1 MGGIVTSVGKKLGII
16 KKPPR
21 QAPPPVTYTPAQV
34 DQLGRNAMADINFRR
49 SLQGLP
55 PLEGPTKTL
64 SGSGAS
70 TSVEPSEPI
79 NPRDVVYGDEGEQAR
94 RGRRR
99 RTRRGTLLTGGK
111 GVLGEAPVEKKTLL
125 GS

>member
-1 MGGIVTSVGKKLGII
+1 MGGIVKSVGKKLGII

-21 QAPPPVTYTPAQV
+21 QAPPPVTYTPEQV
-34 DQLGRNAMADINFRR
+34 DQLGRNAAADINFRR

-64 SGSGAS
+64 SGSGP
-70 TSVEPSEPI
+70 TSVEPAEPI
-79 NPRDVVYGDEGEQAR
+79 NPRDVVYGDEGEQGAR
-94 RGRRR
+94 RVRRR
-99 RTRRGTLLTGGK
+99 RTRRGTMLTGGK
-111 GVLGEAPVEKKTLL
+111 GVLGDAPVEKKTLL

>member
-1 MGGIVTSVGKKLGII
+1 MGGIVKSVGKKLGII

-21 QAPPPVTYTPAQV
+21 QAPPPVVYTPEDV
-34 DQLGRNAMADINFRR
+34 KQLGINATRNINFRR

-55 PLEGPTKTL
+55 PLESPT
-64 SGSGAS
+64 GSGAS
-70 TSVEPSEPI
+70 TSVEPAEPI
-79 NPRDVVYGDEGEQAR
+79 NPRDVVYGDEGEQGAR

-99 RTRRGTLLTGGK
+99 RTRRGTMLTGGK
-111 GVLGEAPVEKKTLL
+111 GVLGDAPVEKKTLL

>member
-1 MGGIVTSVGKKLGII
+1 MGGIVKSVGKKLGII

-55 PLEGPTKTL
+55 PLEGPPKPL
-64 SGSGAS
+64 SGSGP
-70 TSVEPSEPI
+70 TSVEPAEPI
-79 NPRDVVYGDEGEQAR
+79 NPRDVVYGDEGEQGAR

-99 RTRRGTLLTGGK
+99 RTRRGTMLTGGK
-111 GVLGEAPVEKKTLL
+111 GVLGDAPVEKKTLL

>member
-1 MGGIVTSVGKKLGII
+1 MGGIVKSAGKKLGII

-21 QAPPPVTYTPAQV
+21 QAPPPVVYTPEQV
-34 DQLGRNAMADINFRR
+34 DQLGSNAMADVNFRR

-55 PLEGPTKTL
+55 PLERPTV

-70 TSVEPSEPI
+70 TSAEPSEPI

-99 RTRRGTLLTGGK
+99 RTRRGTMLTGGK
-111 GVLGEAPVEKKTLL
+111 GVLGDAPVEKKTLL

>member
-1 MGGIVTSVGKKLGII
+1 MGGIVKSVGKKLGII

-21 QAPPPVTYTPAQV
+21 QAPPPVSYTLEDVNQRTTNMVA
-34 DQLGRNAMADINFRR
+34 GINFRR

-55 PLEGPTKTL
+55 PLETST
-64 SGSGAS
+64 GSGP
-70 TSVEPSEPI
+70 TSVEPAEPI

-99 RTRRGTLLTGGK
+99 RTRRGTMLTGGK
-111 GVLGEAPVEKKTLL
+111 GVLGDAPVEKKTLL

>member
-1 MGGIVTSVGKKLGII
+1 MGGIAKSAGKKLGII

-21 QAPPPVTYTPAQV
+21 QAPPPVVYTPEQV
-34 DQLGRNAMADINFRR
+34 DQLARNTMAGVNARR
-49 SLQGLP
+49 ELMGLS
-55 PLEGPTKTL
+55 PLEGPTKTV

-70 TSVEPSEPI
+70 TSAEPSEPI

-99 RTRRGTLLTGGK
+99 RTRRGTMLTGGK
-111 GVLGEAPVEKKTLL
+111 GVLGDAPVEKKTLL